1 MRAAS
6 SNRGMGYQRKERV
19 GDLMRVEIADLL
31 LRKVKDPRIGFVTVT
46 GVKVSP
52 DLRHATVFVS
62 LLEEGR
68 IAEETLNA
76 LGRAAGF
83 IRTEM
88 GRRLRF
94 KYTPELV
101 FKEDPT
107 PRQAAHIEAVLD
119 ELSGDRTDAAKE
131 RDDGDE
137 DRT

>member
-1 MRAAS
+1 MRA
-6 SNRGMGYQRKERV
+6 
-19 GDLMRVEIADLL
+19 EIADLL

-62 LLEEGR
+62 LLEEGP
-68 IAEETLNA
+68 IAGETLNA

-83 IRTEM
+83 MRTEL
-88 GRRLRF
+88 GRRVRF

-107 PRQAAHIEAVLD
+107 PRQAAHIEAVL
-119 ELSGDRTDAAKE
+119 EGLSGDRADEAE
-131 RDDGDE
+131 GGEDGDE

>member
-1 MRAAS
+1 MES
-6 SNRGMGYQRKERV
+6 QRTERV
-19 GDLMRVEIADLL
+19 GDLMRAEIADLL

-62 LLEEGR
+62 LLEEGP
-68 IAEETLNA
+68 IAGETLNA

-83 IRTEM
+83 MRTEL
-88 GRRLRF
+88 GRRVRF

-107 PRQAAHIEAVLD
+107 PRQAAHIEAVL
-119 ELSGDRTDAAKE
+119 EGLSGDRADEAE
-131 RDDGDE
+131 GGEDGDE